1 MKLDEKK
8 IWVNECCDFMHH
20 GHCRALL
27 QARCTASDP
36 SQSQLLVGIPTGEQ
50 ITINN
55 GPPVMPTLE
64 R

>member
-1 MKLDEKK
+1 
-8 IWVNECCDFMHH
+8 MHH